1 MMESMS
7 TNKAR
12 LIGYTIGA
20 VVVAA
25 MAIFS
30 LIKR

>member
-1 MMESMS
+1 MMDS
-7 TNKAR
+7 TSANKAR

-20 VVVAA
+20 VIVAA

>member
-7 TNKAR
+7 TNKGR

-20 VVVAA
+20 VIVAA